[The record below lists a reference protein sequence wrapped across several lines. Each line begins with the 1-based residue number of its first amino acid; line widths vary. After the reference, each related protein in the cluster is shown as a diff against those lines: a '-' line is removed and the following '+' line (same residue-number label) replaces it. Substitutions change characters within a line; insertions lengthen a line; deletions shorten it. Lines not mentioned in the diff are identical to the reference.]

1 MGAANRRP
9 GPRHGAD
16 KMRIAFLYYYTYRL
30 PRGVETLIASL
41 ANALARRGVEVAI
54 VTARPTLEPLVPPDP
69 AVRVYAYPTV
79 RYFEHVC
86 IVPYFVWN
94 LLRHPYDRVVV
105 FYGDFGEGLAWRILR
120 MLRRAPPLVLYLCS
134 PYSAVPHRYRTFLE
148 LGWGEQ
154 AHSILADAGWVA
166 REAEELFRRP
176 VAVVP
181 VATDPRQF
189 RPDAALRK
197 ETRLRLGYSDS
208 EVVLLNVSALEPR
221 KGVTRVI
228 EAMARLKDRFP
239 HLRYYI
245 LGKGDEEAGLRRQV
259 EQEGLHG
266 RVAFGGV
273 TADLEAYYNMAD
285 IFVMLPDSE
294 ANSVACHEAMSSGLP
309 VVVSRKE
316 GFLDSVSSG
325 AGLLVDP
332 EQPQEVDAALG
343 RLIASAEL
351 RASMGR
357 EGRASILASGN
368 WSHRARQ
375 FLEIV
380 A

>member
-1 MGAANRRP
+1 VGAANRRP

-54 VTARPTLEPLVPPDP
+54 VTARPTLRPLVPPDP

-86 IVPYFVWN
+86 IAPYFVWN

-105 FYGDFGEGLAWRILR
+105 FYGDFGEGLTWRILR
-120 MLRRAPPLVLYLCS
+120 LLRRAPPLVLYLCS
-134 PYSAVPHRYRTFLE
+134 PYSAVPHRYQSFLN
-148 LGWGEQ
+148 LGWAKE
-154 AHSILADAGWVA
+154 ARHILADAGWVA
-166 REAEELFRRP
+166 REAEELFQRP
-176 VAVVP
+176 VSVVP
-181 VATDPRQF
+181 VATDPQRF
-189 RPDAALRK
+189 RPDASRRG
-197 ETRLRLGYSDS
+197 ETRQRLGYQDSD
-208 EVVLLNVSALEPR
+208 VVMLNVSALEPR
-221 KGVTRVI
+221 KGVTRAI
-228 EAMARLKDRFP
+228 EAMARLKDQFP
-239 HLRYYI
+239 QLRYYI
-245 LGKGDEEAGLRRQV
+245 MGKGDEEAGLRRQV
-259 EQEGLHG
+259 EQDGLQG

-273 TADLEAYYNMAD
+273 TPDLEAYYNMAD
-285 IFVMLPDSE
+285 IFVMLPDGE

-309 VVVSRKE
+309 VVASRKP
-316 GFLDSVSSG
+316 GFLETVTPG

-343 RLIASAEL
+343 RLISSAEM
-351 RASMGR
+351 RIAMGR
-357 EGRASILASGN
+357 EGRARILASHT
-368 WSHRARQ
+368 WAHRAQ
-375 FLEIV
+375 EFLEAV

>member
-1 MGAANRRP
+1 LSLRV
-9 GPRHGAD
+9 
-16 KMRIAFLYYYTYRL
+16 AFLYYYTYRL

-69 AVRVYAYPTV
+69 AVRVYTYPTV

-86 IVPYFVWN
+86 IAPYFVWN

-134 PYSAVPHRYRTFLE
+134 PYSAVPHRYRTFMK
-148 LGWGEQ
+148 LGWGQ
-154 AHSILADAGWVA
+154 RACRILADASWVA

-176 VAVVP
+176 VSVVP
-181 VATDPRQF
+181 VATDPQQF
-189 RPDAALRK
+189 RPDAALRR

-228 EAMARLKDRFP
+228 EAMACLRDRFP
-239 HLRYYI
+239 ELRYYI
-245 LGKGDEEAGLRRQV
+245 LGQGEEEVNLRRQV
-259 EQEGLHG
+259 EDRGLAG
-266 RVAFGGV
+266 RVVFGGI
-273 TADLEAYYNMAD
+273 TSDLAAYYNMAD

-294 ANSVACHEAMSSGLP
+294 ANSVACHEAMSTGLP

-316 GFLDSVSSG
+316 GFLESVTPE
-325 AGLLVDP
+325 AGWLVDP
-332 EQPQEVDAALG
+332 GCQEEVMEALG
-343 RLIASAEL
+343 RLISSAEL
-351 RASMGR
+351 RAAMGQ
-357 EGRASILASGN
+357 EGRANILAHHT
-368 WSHRARQ
+368 WARRACQ
-375 FLEIV
+375 FLEAV